1 MLDKIQSEHY
11 RDVVSPAE
19 QEMTGLDINGNPIDK
34 EWAAIFAGFIW
45 GEAHFGIEAA
55 PNGKAF
61 HPRLV
66 IHLRWDDGKI
76 LMEFQQRLGGKL
88 IRLERS
94 EEKNPEMQWKVC
106 KVKDCYRIGQIL
118 KATPN
123 LPFSKRDQLI
133 PWLEAV
139 ELKMGNHLKQIP
151 SENLRELS
159 ERYQTLKKLHQWN
172 NATVISL

>member
-11 RDVVSPAE
+11 RDIVSPAE
-19 QEMTGLDINGNPIDK
+19 QETTGLDINGDPIEK

-66 IHLRWDDGKI
+66 VHLRWDDGKI
-76 LMEFQQRLGGKL
+76 LMEFQKRLGGRL
-88 IRLERS
+88 TRLERLG
-94 EEKNPEMQWKVC
+94 EKNPEMQWKVC
-106 KVKDCYRIGQIL
+106 KVEDCYRIGKIL
-118 KATPN
+118 ETTLK
-123 LPFSKRDQLI
+123 LPFSKRDQLQ

-139 ELKMGNHLKQIP
+139 EIKRSNHQKEIP
-151 SENLRELS
+151 SENLRKLS
-159 ERYQTLKKLHQWN
+159 QRYQTLKRLHQFN
-172 NATVISL
+172 NNTVISL